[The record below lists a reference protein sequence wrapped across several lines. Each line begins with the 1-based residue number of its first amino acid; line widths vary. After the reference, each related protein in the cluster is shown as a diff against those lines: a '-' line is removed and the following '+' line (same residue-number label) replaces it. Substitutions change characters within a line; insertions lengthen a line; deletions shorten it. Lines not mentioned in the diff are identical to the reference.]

1 MHVSKIENGESKS
14 TLIKMFVQ
22 HDFDS
27 PFSILETFIPL
38 PYYINTD
45 QMLSISHLDV
55 L

>member
-1 MHVSKIENGESKS
+1 MNVSKIEDGESKS
-14 TLIKMFVQ
+14 MAIKMFVQ

-38 PYYINTD
+38 PYYKNTD
-45 QMLSISHLDV
+45 KMLPVSHLDV